1 MQTNDSVAAKRNS
14 NSHAFHVV
22 TMAAARIVRDALC
35 LTGFCKVVLIYL
47 FFVSLFAKNCL
58 AYTLYSRQELLD
70 IGSCNSVNFTDAFG
84 LISEIART
92 AEPTVK
98 RIRSTNGQRRRHRC
112 KQRGSRGGLNAR
124 LKLAPHRPSL
134 PSIFLANVRSLANKM
149 DELRLRITTNKWIMD
164 TNIMIFTET
173 WLNSNVPDSAIDLAE
188 RYTLRADRTKE
199 SGKTRGGGLCI
210 YVNKAW

>member
-35 LTGFCKVVLIYL
+35 LTVFCKVVLIYL

-58 AYTLYSRQELLD
+58 AYTSYSRQELLD
-70 IGSCNSVNFTDAFG
+70 IGSCNSVNFTDFTDAFG

-92 AEPTVK
+92 AEPTDK
-98 RIRSTNGQRRRHRC
+98 RNRSTNGQRRRHRC
-112 KQRGSRGGLNAR
+112 KQRGSSGGLNAR

-134 PSIFLANVRSLANKM
+134 PSIFLANVRSLPNKM
-149 DELRLRITTNKWIMD
+149 DELRLRITTNKWIMYS
-164 TNIMIFTET
+164 NIMIFTET

-199 SGKTRGGGLCI
+199 SGKSGEMLM
-210 YVNKAW
+210 VP

>member
-1 MQTNDSVAAKRNS
+1 MVP
-14 NSHAFHVV
+14 VLV
-22 TMAAARIVRDALC
+22 TMAARIVREALC

-58 AYTLYSRQELLD
+58 AYTSYSRQELLD

-134 PSIFLANVRSLANKM
+134 PSIFLANVQSLANKM
-149 DELRLRITTNKWIMD
+149 DERRLRITTNKWIMD
-164 TNIMIFTET
+164 T

-199 SGKTRGGGLCI
+199 SGKSGEMLK
-210 YVNKAW
+210 VP